1 MSFSEPRDEVQ
12 SLRPNSQSST
22 YSISSWNSWSTDLRK
37 TFILS
42 LPTFL
47 SATWPLCPQVPGSIL
62 AGESPTSIEIWG
74 QLEHHLSKSFIQ
86 HWAHLVQ
93 RQPWGKLAGNYEP
106 SEPSVVGA
114 KAARKNLG
122 HRTLRE
128 PGNFH
133 VKVLAK

>member
-12 SLRPNSQSST
+12 SLRPNSQSRT
-22 YSISSWNSWSTDLRK
+22 YSISSWNSWSKDLRK

-42 LPTFL
+42 LPIFL
-47 SATWPLCPQVPGSIL
+47 SVTWPLVPKYQAPYWLKNLLLALRSAGSLSTTFQRVSSNTGPAWYRDSLGANWQGIMNL
-62 AGESPTSIEIWG
+62 QSPLW
-74 QLEHHLSKSFIQ
+74 
-86 HWAHLVQ
+86 
-93 RQPWGKLAGNYEP
+93 
-106 SEPSVVGA
+106 GA
-114 KAARKNLG
+114 KAARENLG